1 MLAYVQVGCNV
12 SPGLQSP
19 SPTKS
24 SSAVELR
31 YIIKRSAHERSSGYS
46 RDGGGT
52 FGTQSLALVEL
63 RFLVVK
69 PIVQGMH
76 RSLAGCA
83 VLESGE

>member
-31 YIIKRSAHERSSGYS
+31 YIIKSSAHVRFSGYWME
-46 RDGGGT
+46 GGGT
-52 FGTQSLALVEL
+52 FGTQSPALVEL

-69 PIVQGMH
+69 PIVHGMH
-76 RSLAGCA
+76 RS
-83 VLESGE
+83 